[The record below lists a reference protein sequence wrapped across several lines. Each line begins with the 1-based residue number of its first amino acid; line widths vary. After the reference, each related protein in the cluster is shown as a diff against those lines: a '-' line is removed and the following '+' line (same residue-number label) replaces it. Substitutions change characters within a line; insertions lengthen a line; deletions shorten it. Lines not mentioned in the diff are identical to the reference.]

1 METAQNDFAPETCHQ
16 RLLDTLEPA
25 LAYAPERDYQAWLQ
39 AVDARLRELLG
50 PTPSVVPLNIRQE
63 EATERDFYRETRFV
77 FTSEPGAD
85 VPCHLLTPLNATE
98 PLPLII
104 CLQGHTSGMHISLG
118 RPKSEGDERMIA
130 EGDRD
135 FALQAVREGYAALVM
150 EQRCFGERRDARA
163 GEARHV
169 APGCHHAS
177 MTALLLGR
185 TMIGERVWDVRRAID
200 ALAHFAEIDTHRIGC
215 MGNSGG
221 GTITWFAACVEP
233 RLQIAMPSCYVCSF
247 QHSLARIDH
256 CADNYLP
263 GILRWFDLGDLA
275 CLIAPRPLVVVAG
288 QSDPIFPLEGVQ
300 QAFATIQQIYAR
312 AGAPENCRLVIGNGG
327 HRFYAAQSWPVFNE
341 FAAALRADPSASC
354 L

>member
-233 RLQIAMPSCYVCSF
+233 RLPT
-247 QHSLARIDH
+247 
-256 CADNYLP
+256 LP
-263 GILRWFDLGDLA
+263 GAHRSLRGQLSSRHPALVRSGRPCLPDRPAPAGRRGRPKRSDLPPRRRTASLRHYPADLRARRSAGKLSAGHREWWTPLLCRTVLA
-275 CLIAPRPLVVVAG
+275 CL
-288 QSDPIFPLEGVQ
+288 
-300 QAFATIQQIYAR
+300 
-312 AGAPENCRLVIGNGG
+312 
-327 HRFYAAQSWPVFNE
+327 
-341 FAAALRADPSASC
+341 
-354 L
+354 